1 MNIKQSQNT
10 LNEAES
16 VISQLI
22 AEVVRLRNIVGR
34 YNQHYGSQLPAQEFI
49 INDVYDIN
57 MTVIDDELL
66 ISFKDN
72 AAIGMQR
79 QNEFLLMRAKNLLQ

>member
-1 MNIKQSQNT
+1 MNIKQAQNT

-22 AEVVRLRNIVGR
+22 SEVARLRNIVGR
-34 YNQHYGSQLPAQEFI
+34 YNQHYGSELPANEFI

-57 MTVIDDELL
+57 MTVIDEKLL
-66 ISFKDN
+66 INFKDN

-79 QNEFLLMRAKNLLQ
+79 QNENLLIKAKNLL

>member
-22 AEVVRLRNIVGR
+22 SEVARLRNIVGR
-34 YNQHYGSQLPAQEFI
+34 YNQHYGSELPAKEFI
-49 INDVYDIN
+49 INDEYDIL
-57 MTVIDDELL
+57 MSVIDEKLL
-66 ISFKDN
+66 INFKDN

-79 QNEFLLMRAKNLLQ
+79 QNENLLIKAKNLL